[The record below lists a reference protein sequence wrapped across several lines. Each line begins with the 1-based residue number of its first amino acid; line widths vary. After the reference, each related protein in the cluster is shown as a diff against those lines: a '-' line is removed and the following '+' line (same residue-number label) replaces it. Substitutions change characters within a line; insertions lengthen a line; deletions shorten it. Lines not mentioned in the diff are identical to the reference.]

1 MPVKIQCFRRRAGR
15 FLAAR
20 RQKIKRKKPEV
31 HVRVQLA
38 LDIFSIST
46 SSRSINASTLDK
58 LYASGIK

>member
-1 MPVKIQCFRRRAGR
+1 MLAAFLRRADKK
-15 FLAAR
+15 L
-20 RQKIKRKKPEV
+20 KRKKPEV

-58 LYASGIK
+58 LYVSGIK